1 MKYSDIVKKG
11 SAKPKGDYKVVVGD
25 TAEKLELEAKVS
37 GMTKLEESLQI
48 ANKENLRLKD
58 EVDFLRTL
66 SSDQQASMYEL
77 GKNFSNEIEN
87 LEEYA
92 VMKERF
98 DRLSQDFLG
107 VETSYTETVQV
118 KNKLEKELANRETN
132 DNLFNLKIEKLKN
145 EVRELGL
152 ERSELTTS
160 KLALEDRISLLEGNA
175 IELKNTIDT
184 QSADLVKLQTEKTD
198 LDIQHNKLLQNHESV
213 KKTNVSNRS
222 RLKLL
227 EKQKGS
233 VDEQFAEVNSTVN
246 KTTQELTQATSDLE
260 LVTKQYN
267 ELRKEAE
274 LLWKHAIT
282 LQKEANKPRYAS
294 LSSIERNEGFSLPR
308 NLVAPKNSLGS
319 GKPTLLK
326 VRGSK

>member
-184 QSADLVKLQTEKTD
+184 QSADL
-198 LDIQHNKLLQNHESV
+198 
-213 KKTNVSNRS
+213 
-222 RLKLL
+222 
-227 EKQKGS
+227 
-233 VDEQFAEVNSTVN
+233 
-246 KTTQELTQATSDLE
+246 
-260 LVTKQYN
+260 
-267 ELRKEAE
+267 
-274 LLWKHAIT
+274 
-282 LQKEANKPRYAS
+282 
-294 LSSIERNEGFSLPR
+294 
-308 NLVAPKNSLGS
+308 
-319 GKPTLLK
+319 
-326 VRGSK
+326 